1 MNPFGDA
8 PANAAPSQPQAT
20 SNPFGDPLASAG
32 SQAFDSSNPVISQAA
47 EGYVRQKWEQLG
59 HAALQSQGQ
68 KIVSSADEAYR
79 QSNPGE
85 TRLVTEASEKTLPNA
100 IAYLQGSIPPEQRK
114 ATEDKW
120 RQEYSTN
127 ALNVALAG
135 QQAGQA
141 GKTPEQVGK
150 LQATLVNA
158 PIRGATKTVTE
169 PVKGGA
175 NLILGT
181 VEQGVE
187 AGYQN
192 GEGADPN
199 AGTSSAAIARQA
211 TANTLN
217 KITGN
222 VEKSFPQSTVAQN
235 SHFGLNTGT
244 AQKLIES
251 GAEMIPPLIMMG
263 RAFQAGGVDK
273 ALAFGQMGAQG
284 FEAGYE
290 RTYNSAR
297 AQGMNEADANSVA
310 LAGGAIDGVVNTY
323 LMKFGAIGSA
333 ATKQP
338 AIRAAMTMAVKDAFA
353 QGAVGA
359 GQGLTSEASKYL
371 LTGESPSLEAILHQA
386 AVNAVGGLGSGGVR
400 GLAEGRAPV
409 AENTKAPEVSAPQ
422 AKPSEVPA
430 PTAETMKPLLTA
442 PAPEPKTSL
451 VDKAVPK
458 YRVQE
463 GAESKGLVLDFENRD
478 DKLHYAATQPRLG
491 KVGKEAI
498 NELKSRGL
506 TDDQIE
512 SYGSELR
519 DRVSK
524 LAKGSAGDTVKVPSI
539 TPPAAAVAGV
549 GTPAEQGQS
558 GSVPVRSMQPAEVA
572 NAQVKAEAP
581 VAPAGGPGDAANVV
595 RVPEGRQ
602 TGLPGGTPEV
612 PQSGAGKVVLPEG
625 TVSKPVP
632 SESVRA
638 VPEVAKAESD
648 LPNIRPEAK
657 LAKPSKYVRAASN
670 AVEKVLGIKVVHIN
684 DSGGAAGFIHPDHP
698 GVAFIDAR
706 YPVKGWVSVL
716 GHEWMHTVQD
726 SDPAA
731 AKAFLEAIPQEQ
743 RTKYMDT
750 YKAKLA
756 KMRGIDTSKYLT
768 PEVSERE
775 IGAMALQDAATRS
788 VIRRALMGQKA
799 GVWEKIVET
808 GQGIWD
814 KLTGKHQ
821 IVDKALA
828 LLRDKA
834 VKPEEANVS
843 EVPSKNGDRGVRI
856 LGRNPE
862 ATSGGSEAA
871 VPKTEAAGPPAKV
884 RATRRPREVETQ
896 GTLFAPKGNDR
907 IRKEAEEYTKANGVP
922 YHPDSSYAEVNVE
935 RAKRIAS
942 AYDLSTH
949 SPNDPKV
956 KASYEAFKKET
967 LDQWKYLESKGVK
980 FEAWNQE
987 GQPYKNSEEMRN
999 DVAEHKH
1006 LYFYQGG
1013 DLPTDHPLAE
1023 KAPGTPYTYNDVFRA
1038 VHDYFGHTKE
1048 GVGFGPRGEENAWRS
1063 HSVMYSEQ
1071 ARGAMTTET
1080 RGQNSWVNF
1089 GPQGEHNQAN
1099 PTDTRYAEQK
1109 ATLLPDEFH
1118 KVEQA
1123 NGASFAPKG
1132 EKELMKHLTPEE
1144 RESLTDSEAKRALD
1158 VFRTLPADA
1167 EFEAAAQAGIAK
1179 KGWYEKA
1186 SAALIDLFGPD
1197 SRQFAALLAA
1207 DSPRQT
1213 VEKNFRETIKVWK
1226 AWDDAGRPTD
1236 PVKIEAL
1243 LGGIMETRKP
1253 NLIRAL
1259 RGEQFSGPKV
1269 SNFTE
1274 NVRGNLQA
1282 VTNDAWMAKFGDV
1295 DQKVFS
1301 DNGGYLGYTAK
1312 VRRVAK
1318 SMGLEPAQVQ
1328 ETIWSFFKTLSERI
1342 NKETT
1347 GHEALKNLTHEDV
1360 AEAPAFHDMLG
1371 DPDVRAAL
1379 RGLGLSEESIR
1390 SAEGAA
1396 KEAGSG
1402 EEPPSGYV
1410 AEGRKEVLN
1419 RIAQRAEK
1427 FAKHQPSEITKAQR
1441 TLFYP
1446 GEKFIDEDV
1455 KPRLEEAGKSL
1466 KAAWTG
1472 VKSILG
1478 PQVRSDEAR
1487 YAGNTI
1493 RERGAELAQ
1502 RSDRLNEAF
1511 RDSMKAFEKL
1521 DVPITRDFID
1531 KMERGLRQTDPALQ
1545 PAADALRAILND
1557 RLAQVQALGTGKLAN
1572 FIEDYFPHLWK
1583 DPVKAKSVYGEAI
1596 AKAPLEGKKGFLK
1609 QRTLK
1614 LFSDGI
1620 KKGLEPVTENP
1631 VEAVLLRVREMD
1643 KYITIHQAFQEM
1655 GMKGVL
1661 TRVSARGGLPEGYA
1675 KINDNIAT
1683 VYAKASRRGAIQ
1695 IKGYIVAP
1703 EAVANVINNYL
1714 SPGIRGDKNFGGLFR
1729 AYLGA
1734 GNVMNQVQLGMSGF
1748 HLLNTTLDSATS
1760 KLALSF
1766 KQLGSG
1772 QFKEAGKSVVNAAT
1786 MIGPAIGNIHKGNLI
1801 LREWVKP
1808 GSTTPE
1814 IAQIVDAM
1822 KAAGGRIKMDDFYHT
1837 GMTDKMMEAYKKGNY
1852 IGAALRLPFAGI
1864 EQSAKPIMEMIVPRM
1879 KMGVFHDMARYELSK
1894 MPAGAGREEVRAAMA
1909 KAWDSVDNRMGELV
1923 YDNLFWNKAA
1933 KDLAMAST
1941 RSVGW
1946 NLGTL
1951 RELAGGV
1958 VDLGT
1963 MVKRAAIDRSFGN
1976 TEFTHRMAYATAMP
1990 IMAGLVGGMVHYA
2003 LGNGVPK
2010 EAKDWFFPKTGEKDK
2025 EGHDIRLALP
2035 SYMKDVLAYG
2045 KDPAKT
2051 LSNKVHPMLNTIM
2064 EMMANKDYYG
2074 TKIRNED
2081 DPFMKQL
2088 LDEAKF
2094 VGEQFTPFGVREVKK
2109 LHDEG
2114 QGVRSLLPLVGIVQ
2128 ARSDITHTSA
2138 ELKAQEIMQERQP
2151 HGTRTREEADHSKKV
2166 RDLANALKAKE
2177 PNARENIREA
2187 MQSGDFTE
2195 ADIQN
2200 IRSRQKFSGMLERSV
2215 KSMEFDDAMKV
2226 WEVMDDGEK
2235 RRLGPQMFAKLR
2247 SSKSLKREDRVAY
2260 MKRLQTDWAR
2270 IKAGTVP
2277 QGDEE

>member
-1 MNPFGDA
+1 MNRFGDA
-8 PANAAPSQPQAT
+8 PVDTAPSQTQTP
-20 SNPFGDPLASAG
+20 NRFGDLPAQEQASAP
-32 SQAFDSSNPVISQAA
+32 SSTVDTHSPEWYIN
-47 EGYVRQKWEQLG
+47 QKWTQLG
-59 HAALQSQGQ
+59 EAALQSQGP
-68 KIVSSADEAYR
+68 KIVQSADEAYR
-79 QSNPGE
+79 QQHPGE

-100 IAYLQGSIPPEQRK
+100 IDYAKNSIPPEQRQ
-114 ATEDKW
+114 AVEDKW
-120 RQEYSTN
+120 RQEYAAIPRQVWAGLTVPPGPNSPEVGRTAGLVHAGVRGSTE
-127 ALNVALAG
+127 VVT
-135 QQAGQA
+135 
-141 GKTPEQVGK
+141 TPVQGGTNFVLGAAQNIVNTTTN
-150 LQATLVNA
+150 LPTGPQDGVDVNA
-158 PIRGATKTVTE
+158 G
-169 PVKGGA
+169 
-175 NLILGT
+175 N
-181 VEQGVE
+181 
-187 AGYQN
+187 
-192 GEGADPN
+192 
-199 AGTSSAAIARQA
+199 SAVGRARQLSQKFLNNAVGNIDKSLPKSTEA
-211 TANTLN
+211 TQNPGGWQAFFENNAEQL
-217 KITGN
+217 
-222 VEKSFPQSTVAQN
+222 PQLAMLT
-235 SHFGLNTGT
+235 
-244 AQKLIES
+244 
-251 GAEMIPPLIMMG
+251 P
-263 RAFQAGGVDK
+263 AFQAGGLQL
-273 ALAFGQMGAQG
+273 ALANSQVGASLFQG
-284 FEAGYE
+284 SYASIYQAG
-290 RTYNSAR
+290 RLHGLSD
-297 AQGMNEADANSVA
+297 ADANNA
-310 LAGGAIDGVVNTY
+310 AMAGGAVDAVVNTY
-323 LMKFGAIGSA
+323 LMKFGVLGDQGPESSRL
-333 ATKQP
+333 
-338 AIRAAMTMAVKDAFA
+338 RAVLNKTLTNYLA
-353 QGAVGA
+353 QGAVG
-359 GQGLTSEASKYL
+359 GTQQGVTEATKYL
-371 LTGESPSLEAILHQA
+371 ATGESPSIEAVLNA
-386 AVNAVGGLGSGGVR
+386 AKANAAVGGALGLVHGVTGEVSKPDSRQGSHELGNLNVRSAGGSGLG
-400 GLAEGRAPV
+400 GAD
-409 AENTKAPEVSAPQ
+409 
-422 AKPSEVPA
+422 VPA
-430 PTAETMKPLLTA
+430 GVPVPSPETLKTLIT
-442 PAPEPKTSL
+442 APEPKAGLT
-451 VDKAVPK
+451 DKTTPK
-458 YRVQE
+458 YRVQD
-463 GAESKGLVLDFENRD
+463 GAESKGVPIEFESRD
-478 DKLHYAATQPRLG
+478 DKLHYLATQPRVG
-491 KVGKEAI
+491 KVGKQAI
-498 NELKSRGL
+498 QELKSRGFS
-506 TDDQIE
+506 DDQIE
-512 SYGSELR
+512 SYGAELR
-519 DRVSK
+519 DRVDK
-524 LAKGSAGDTVKVPSI
+524 LAKGSVGDTLKVPSI

-558 GSVPVRSMQPAEVA
+558 GPVPVRSMQPAEVA

-602 TGLPGGTPEV
+602 TGLPGGTSKV

-638 VPEVAKAESD
+638 IPEVAKAESD
-648 LPNIRPEAK
+648 LPNIRPEAR
-657 LAKPSKYVRAASN
+657 LVKPSKYVRAASN

-750 YKAKLA
+750 YKSKLA
-756 KMRGIDTSKYLT
+756 KMKGIDTSKYLT

-834 VKPEEANVS
+834 VKPEEANA
-843 EVPSKNGDRGVRI
+843 KAT
-856 LGRNPE
+856 E
-862 ATSGGSEAA
+862 AVQPVAGHAGSEAA
-871 VPKTEAAGPPAKV
+871 ASAGRQAETVLERPNPAPAETKPAEVSKPV
-884 RATRRPREVETQ
+884 RAKRRPREVEQ
-896 GTLFAPKGNDR
+896 GLLFAPKGNER
-907 IRKEAEEYTKANGVP
+907 VKQEAEEYTKAHGVP
-922 YHPDSSYAEVNVE
+922 YNPDSTYAEVNVE
-935 RAKRIAS
+935 RAKKIAS
-942 AYDLSTH
+942 AYDLATH

-1118 KVEQA
+1118 KVERE

-1186 SAALIDLFGPD
+1186 AAALIDLFGPD

-1236 PVKIEAL
+1236 PAKIEAL
-1243 LGGIMETRKP
+1243 LDGIMETRKP

-1259 RGEQFSGPKV
+1259 RGEQLSGPKV
-1269 SNFTE
+1269 SSFTE

-1379 RGLGLSEESIR
+1379 RGLGLSEESISR
-1390 SAEGAA
+1390 AEGAA

-1427 FAKHQPSEITKAQR
+1427 FAKHQPSEVTKAQR

-1472 VKSILG
+1472 VKSIFG
-1478 PQVRSDEAR
+1478 PQVRSDDAR

-1572 FIEDYFPHLWK
+1572 FIEDYFP
-1583 DPVKAKSVYGEAI
+1583 P
-1596 AKAPLEGKKGFLK
+1596 
-1609 QRTLK
+1609 
-1614 LFSDGI
+1614 
-1620 KKGLEPVTENP
+1620 P
-1631 VEAVLLRVREMD
+1631 VERPGESQVGLRGSDCQSSSGGE
-1643 KYITIHQAFQEM
+1643 E
-1655 GMKGVL
+1655 
-1661 TRVSARGGLPEGYA
+1661 GLP
-1675 KINDNIAT
+1675 
-1683 VYAKASRRGAIQ
+1683 
-1695 IKGYIVAP
+1695 
-1703 EAVANVINNYL
+1703 
-1714 SPGIRGDKNFGGLFR
+1714 
-1729 AYLGA
+1729 
-1734 GNVMNQVQLGMSGF
+1734 
-1748 HLLNTTLDSATS
+1748 
-1760 KLALSF
+1760 
-1766 KQLGSG
+1766 
-1772 QFKEAGKSVVNAAT
+1772 
-1786 MIGPAIGNIHKGNLI
+1786 
-1801 LREWVKP
+1801 
-1808 GSTTPE
+1808 
-1814 IAQIVDAM
+1814 
-1822 KAAGGRIKMDDFYHT
+1822 
-1837 GMTDKMMEAYKKGNY
+1837 
-1852 IGAALRLPFAGI
+1852 
-1864 EQSAKPIMEMIVPRM
+1864 
-1879 KMGVFHDMARYELSK
+1879 
-1894 MPAGAGREEVRAAMA
+1894 
-1909 KAWDSVDNRMGELV
+1909 
-1923 YDNLFWNKAA
+1923 
-1933 KDLAMAST
+1933 
-1941 RSVGW
+1941 
-1946 NLGTL
+1946 
-1951 RELAGGV
+1951 
-1958 VDLGT
+1958 
-1963 MVKRAAIDRSFGN
+1963 
-1976 TEFTHRMAYATAMP
+1976 
-1990 IMAGLVGGMVHYA
+1990 
-2003 LGNGVPK
+2003 
-2010 EAKDWFFPKTGEKDK
+2010 
-2025 EGHDIRLALP
+2025 
-2035 SYMKDVLAYG
+2035 
-2045 KDPAKT
+2045 
-2051 LSNKVHPMLNTIM
+2051 
-2064 EMMANKDYYG
+2064 
-2074 TKIRNED
+2074 
-2081 DPFMKQL
+2081 
-2088 LDEAKF
+2088 
-2094 VGEQFTPFGVREVKK
+2094 
-2109 LHDEG
+2109 
-2114 QGVRSLLPLVGIVQ
+2114 
-2128 ARSDITHTSA
+2128 
-2138 ELKAQEIMQERQP
+2138 
-2151 HGTRTREEADHSKKV
+2151 
-2166 RDLANALKAKE
+2166 
-2177 PNARENIREA
+2177 
-2187 MQSGDFTE
+2187 
-2195 ADIQN
+2195 
-2200 IRSRQKFSGMLERSV
+2200 
-2215 KSMEFDDAMKV
+2215 
-2226 WEVMDDGEK
+2226 
-2235 RRLGPQMFAKLR
+2235 
-2247 SSKSLKREDRVAY
+2247 
-2260 MKRLQTDWAR
+2260 
-2270 IKAGTVP
+2270 
-2277 QGDEE
+2277 